1 MTTLAIRMVK
11 GSFLVTGPDIEPM
24 RFESRREAKNW
35 CLAHHP
41 GSPIKEVFR
50 RPKER
55 PPGRQDRQ
63 SRGGPEEDW
72 LNDPHGTFG
81 ADAGLD
87 VHARH

>member
-63 SRGGPEEDW
+63 S
-72 LNDPHGTFG
+72 
-81 ADAGLD
+81 
-87 VHARH
+87 